1 MLHFSAHTGCFV
13 SGLFLEGA
21 DWDVEHSCL
30 TKSQPRVLVVELPIV
45 KIIPIEARRL
55 KLQVVLLGDT
65 MAGCLLTSFC
75 FHISIA
81 GSPFPLSTSSTIL
94 SLPLSYKVGHLTLC
108 LMLAFISFSFL
119 RVMLRGVNRFAASF
133 PFSQY
138 GRGILGHLHSHYFF
152 NYFPLPVNDIKDVY
166 IFWVSDI

>member
-55 KLQVVLLGDT
+55 KLQVLLLGDT

-94 SLPLSYKVGHLTLC
+94 SLPLAYKVGHLTLC
-108 LMLAFISFSFL
+108 LMLAFITVFHS
-119 RVMLRGVNRFAASF
+119 RGLCSGGLIGLLPLFHSGSMGEASWDTYT
-133 PFSQY
+133 PTTLL
-138 GRGILGHLHSHYFF
+138 IISHYQ
-152 NYFPLPVNDIKDVY
+152 LMT
-166 IFWVSDI
+166 